1 MRLRCATYN
10 TSWQVIGCCAIFR
23 FCLFKRVMSKC
34 RQMIGKIKKRAQFFP
49 SVVSL
54 YGLCFTQ
61 VFTRYD
67 AARLCNT
74 SLFVAIKLGCF
85 RLTCLSFTMKRTQHS
100 INDNWPKCKSKWGK
114 FYYLS
119 IHDFIKVQIILLFLS
134 PKWTARDTHT
144 HTQTTVWQ
152 DGYS

>member
-1 MRLRCATYN
+1 
-10 TSWQVIGCCAIFR
+10 
-23 FCLFKRVMSKC
+23 MSKC

-85 RLTCLSFTMKRTQHS
+85 RLTCLSFTMKRTQQS
-100 INDNWPKCKSKWGK
+100 INDNWPKYKSKWGK

-144 HTQTTVWQ
+144 HTDNSVARWLFI
-152 DGYS
+152 DLVKAAWIDYF